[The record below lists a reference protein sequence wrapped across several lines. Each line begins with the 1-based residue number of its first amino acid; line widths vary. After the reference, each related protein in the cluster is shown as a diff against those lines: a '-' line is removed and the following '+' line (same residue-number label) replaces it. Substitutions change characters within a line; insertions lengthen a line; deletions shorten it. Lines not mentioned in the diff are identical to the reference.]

1 MNYKKENQFYKRN
14 IKIGIAVSLL
24 IVIFT
29 FLLIPKLNRHEKYIT
44 YFEEPI
50 ITLEDIPVTKI
61 INTSPPKINLDLITK
76 KVLID
81 EPIALSDVEINEIN
95 ENIIDNP
102 PKQVEDVLNQENS
115 YNPINKFFIP
125 EQIVEVIPANKNKLE
140 GFVTLELIIDSDG
153 KIKEY
158 KILDSSLSNE
168 EISFLIEKIIKSKW
182 GPSNQSESEYKIV
195 KIYSFQ

>member
-102 PKQVEDVLNQENS
+102 PKQVEDVLNHENS